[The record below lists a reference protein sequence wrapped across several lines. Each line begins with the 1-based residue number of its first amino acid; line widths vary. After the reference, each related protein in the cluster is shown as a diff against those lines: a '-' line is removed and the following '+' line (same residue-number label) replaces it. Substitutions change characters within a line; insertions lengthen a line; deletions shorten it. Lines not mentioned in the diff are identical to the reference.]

1 MKSKIFTKIII
12 ILTIALSFCTLIPA
26 SSTYAEDICSK
37 KGSVPDEVWEA
48 AGCAG
53 NENALRG
60 IITGILNSIIAISGL
75 VAVIYVV
82 IGGVNY
88 MTSSGDAAK
97 LEKAKK
103 TILYATI
110 GLVISVLAFAIVN
123 WAISAI
129 SNGTSGDTE
138 NTTNEST
145 EESTENSFLP
155 ITHLI
160 SSNTYNNNKGV

>member
-12 ILTIALSFCTLIPA
+12 ILTIALSFCTLVPT

-53 NENALRG
+53 NEDAIRG

-88 MTSSGDAAK
+88 MTSSGDTAK

-110 GLVISVLAFAIVN
+110 GLVISALAFAIVN

-129 SNGTSGDTE
+129 SNGANSPTGGNNGE
-138 NTTNEST
+138 PEGES
-145 EESTENSFLP
+145 SLP
-155 ITHLI
+155 ITRYI
-160 SSNTYNNNKGV
+160 SLNTNNNSKGV